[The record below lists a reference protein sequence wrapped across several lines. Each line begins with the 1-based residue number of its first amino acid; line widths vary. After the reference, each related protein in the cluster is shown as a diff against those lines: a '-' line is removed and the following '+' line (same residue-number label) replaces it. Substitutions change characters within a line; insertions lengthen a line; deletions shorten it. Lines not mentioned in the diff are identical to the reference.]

1 MSERFLPDQVNQL
14 LRDAGACPE
23 EAGRIVKLCENMPL
37 RVSTISNEAERLSA
51 MKKFVQRDLGFRVQD
66 CGAST
71 NVSLA
76 ELQIVNTCLFRTVVR
91 ILFPFAQ
98 GERFNQLVTQLI
110 TEDSQHKFNCF
121 GEHARVFGSPMFEMY
136 SIVVFSCVDCGIVE
150 LFVGTNYLK
159 QSASCQRENLLFIW
173 HTGNHY
179 QALVRAEK
187 FDYMTLEHFLS
198 MVMENQSLTV
208 TTTLLG

>member
-1 MSERFLPDQVNQL
+1 MAEQFLPDGLPMDGGHAEQRRIATICSSL
-14 LRDAGACPE
+14 SLR
-23 EAGRIVKLCENMPL
+23 R
-37 RVSTISNEAERLSA
+37 STIPKKDEQLSA
-51 MKKFVQRDLGFRVQD
+51 MKEFVFQVLGFRVQD

-76 ELQIVNTCLFRTVVR
+76 ELKIGNTCLFRTLVR
-91 ILFPFAQ
+91 LLYPFAK
-98 GERFNQLVTQLI
+98 GERFNELVTQLI
-110 TEDSQHKFNCF
+110 TEDSQHEFNCF
-121 GEHARVFGSPMFEMY
+121 GEHARVFGSPMFYMY
-136 SIVVFSCVDCGIVE
+136 SFVVFSCVDGGIVE